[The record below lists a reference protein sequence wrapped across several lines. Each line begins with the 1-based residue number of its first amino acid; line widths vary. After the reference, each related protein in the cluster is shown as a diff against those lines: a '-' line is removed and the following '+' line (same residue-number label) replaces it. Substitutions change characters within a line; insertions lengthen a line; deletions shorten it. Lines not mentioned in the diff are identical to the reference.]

1 MTGPGEKPQKPGV
14 PVVPFVEAAP
24 LPARA
29 KRAAPDGILPDGTP
43 VSENPSERVRPEV
56 FRLDAVEIIP
66 VVEAPIEPPPPMPPV
81 RRSLAARLVGWGIG
95 TGVVVLVGLAG
106 NALVEKALSAPPAIA
121 ALLLAPLALLGLG
134 LAGVIIG
141 ELVALARLGQ
151 VSALRAEA
159 DAALV
164 AADLASAAPV
174 MRALHR
180 LYGGRRDLEWAL
192 SRVATHGEHAS
203 DGAALISLFDSEV
216 MARLDKAAADLIL
229 VSAGRSAM
237 VTALSPFAAIDLLAT
252 AAINLRLV
260 GQLSRLYGGRGG
272 WFATLRLMRQ
282 VVFALLV
289 TGGLD
294 ASDGILGNVFG
305 HTVLRGL
312 SRRAGEGMVN
322 GLLTVR
328 LGVATQRTVRPLP
341 AIVARPL
348 SVSGL
353 ARRLADRV
361 MKTGSEPEAAG
372 NDEMDGKGK

>member
-1 MTGPGEKPQKPGV
+1 MTQDPLKPGSV

-24 LPARA
+24 LPQ
-29 KRAAPDGILPDGTP
+29 RAARGPAPATAVQQTI
-43 VSENPSERVRPEV
+43 RPGV
-56 FRLDAVEIIP
+56 FRLDAVEAVP
-66 VVEAPIEPPPPMPPV
+66 VLETPAEPPPPLPPA
-81 RRSLAARLVGWGIG
+81 RRSWAARLVGWGIA
-95 TGVVVLVGLAG
+95 TGALVLVGLAG
-106 NALVEKALSAPPAIA
+106 DALVEKALSQPPAIA
-121 ALLLAPLALLGLG
+121 ALLLAPLGLLALG
-134 LAGVIIG
+134 LAGIIVG
-141 ELVALARLGQ
+141 ELVALARLGK
-151 VSALRAEA
+151 VGALRSEAE
-159 DAALV
+159 AALV

-174 MRALHR
+174 MRALGR
-180 LYGGRRDLEWAL
+180 LYHGRRDLEWAIDRAR
-192 SRVATHGEHAS
+192 SHGEHAA

-216 MARLDKAAADLIL
+216 MARLDRAAADLIL
-229 VSAGRSAM
+229 AAAGRSAM

-272 WFATLRLMRQ
+272 WVATLRLMRQ
-282 VVFALLV
+282 VALALLV

-294 ASDGILGNVFG
+294 ATDGILGNVFG

-341 AIVARPL
+341 AIVAPPL
-348 SVSGL
+348 SVSAL

-361 MKTGSEPEAAG
+361 MKKDAG
-372 NDEMDGKGK
+372 DEGRGGQEDERAR